1 MWVLLPQT
9 SPAALLQALPAE
21 LLQARLMKAQK
32 VQQLAVQQLAPSL
45 QVLGLQVLGL
55 QVLGLQVLGLQVL
68 GLQVPELS
76 ARLQQVCLA
85 LALSALD
92 LLRPDYWWQARTR
105 LAQVQNPQMPAAPRP
120 SPQP

>member
-1 MWVLLPQT
+1 MWVPPLRLSQ
-9 SPAALLQALPAE
+9 AVILQARSVGLQ
-21 LLQARLMKAQK
+21 QARLMASLK
-32 VQQLAVQQLAPSL
+32 VRSLAVQQLAPS
-45 QVLGLQVLGL
+45 
-55 QVLGLQVLGLQVL
+55 LQVL